1 MGRRAQRNSTRHH
14 TRTDTPVSLPWFEP
28 RSVLAFE
35 ANRKTFDREALA
47 AWVADQRSMG
57 YKVGLTCGAF
67 DLLHAGHVEY
77 LTRARRQYCDRLIVA
92 VNSDTSIQTYK
103 NPLRPVNRQEHR
115 LFVVAGLAAV
125 DAVTL
130 MPETR
135 PLALIELL
143 KPDVY
148 IKGGGYTPEELKSKP
163 VVESYG
169 GQVVC
174 IPIRFDTSTSAILER
189 AAAIGLYATAPR
201 FPRDDQR
208 RLAFL
213 DRDGTLIRNVPFL
226 HDPAQ
231 VELMPGVL
239 EGLKALQDAGF
250 SLVMITNQQGIGLGY
265 YTESDFIEVNRAL
278 LKQLALADIRISRIY
293 YCPHSYAD
301 RCHCRKPGSLLLKEA
316 LNYYGAAPEHCCLIG
331 DSADDCTAAQAV
343 GCPSIL
349 ISGQPSETPCT
360 YFAESFV
367 DAARWI
373 IERVN

>member
-1 MGRRAQRNSTRHH
+1 M
-14 TRTDTPVSLPWFEP
+14 VSLPWFEP
-28 RSVLAFE
+28 RSVLAVE
-35 ANRKTFDREALA
+35 ANRKIFEREALA

-57 YKVGLTCGAF
+57 YRIGLTCGAF

-77 LTRARRQYCDRLIVA
+77 LTRARQQYCDRLIVA
-92 VNSDTSIQTYK
+92 VNSDISIQEYK
-103 NPLRPVNRQEHR
+103 NPLRPVNKQEHR
-115 LFVVAGLAAV
+115 LFVVAGLTAV

-135 PLALIELL
+135 PRALIELL

-174 IPIRFDTSTSAILER
+174 IPITFKTSTSAVLER
-189 AAAIGLYATAPR
+189 AAAIQLHAVAPR
-201 FPRDDQR
+201 FPREGER

-213 DRDGTLIRNVPFL
+213 DRDGTLIRDVPFL

-239 EGLKALQDAGF
+239 EGLKALQNAGF

-278 LKQLALADIRISRIY
+278 LRQLGSADIRISRIY

-301 RCHCRKPGSLLLKEA
+301 RCNCRKPGSLLLKEA
-316 LNYYGAAPEHCCLIG
+316 LNYYGAVPEHCCFIG
-331 DSADDCTAAQAV
+331 DSVDDCIAAQTV

-349 ISGQPSETPCT
+349 VSGPVPETPCT
-360 YFAESFV
+360 HSAESFS
-367 DAARWI
+367 DAVRWI
-373 IERVN
+373 IEQVN

>member
-1 MGRRAQRNSTRHH
+1 LNRG
-14 TRTDTPVSLPWFEP
+14 
-28 RSVLAFE
+28 SVLASE
-35 ANRKTFDREALA
+35 ANGKIFEREALA

-57 YKVGLTCGAF
+57 YKIGLTCGAF
-67 DLLHAGHVEY
+67 DVLHAGHVEY
-77 LTRARRQYCDRLIVA
+77 LTRARQQHCDRLIVA

-103 NPLRPVNRQEHR
+103 SPLRPVNKQEHR
-115 LFVVAGLAAV
+115 LFVVAGLAVV

-174 IPIRFDTSTSAILER
+174 IPITFNTSTSAVLER
-189 AAAIGLYATAPR
+189 AAAIQLHATAAR
-201 FPRDDQR
+201 FPRETER
-208 RLAFL
+208 RLTFL

-278 LKQLALADIRISRIY
+278 LRQLGSADIRISRIY

-301 RCHCRKPGSLLLKEA
+301 RCNCRKPGSLLLKEA
-316 LNYYGAAPEHCCLIG
+316 LKYYAAAPEHCCFIG
-331 DSADDCTAAQAV
+331 DSADDCIAAQTV
-343 GCPSIL
+343 GCPSVL
-349 ISGQPSETPCT
+349 ISRPVPEAPCT
-360 YFAESFV
+360 YSAESFN
-367 DAARWI
+367 DAVGWVLRY
-373 IERVN
+373 VNRPMLES